1 MAANGFEDRIFT
13 QDEIQDLLEELQTLV
28 FHLGEEYERLS
39 RSGKDSYDDLCMIL
53 KID

>member
-13 QDEIQDLLEELQTLV
+13 QDEIQDLLEELQILV

-39 RSGKDSYDDLCMIL
+39 RSGKDTYDEICELLDIE
-53 KID
+53 